1 MKSKTLIGLLIVM
14 SVAGLYLWIGL
25 PATLRTMGLHAHY
38 TGPTYT
44 LPGRK
49 ALIVT
54 TSHATLGDTGK
65 ATGVFASE
73 MTAPYYE
80 FLDAG
85 MQVDIASIQGGAI
98 PIEPISFRWF
108 LEAESDKRFRK
119 DLQFQAKVSSSIKID
134 DVDISQYDIVFLAGG
149 WGAAYDLGTSAVLG
163 QKMTQAWG
171 AGKVVGGIC
180 HGPLGLLQAKDSN
193 GEPLV
198 KGKRMTAVTD
208 RQIEQLGITFTPQHP
223 ERDLRAAGALFESS
237 TAFKDFFATH
247 TTVDGKLVTGQNQ
260 NAGYET
266 AQKMML
272 AAGAKRNTP

>member
-1 MKSKTLIGLLIVM
+1 MTTLSIV
-14 SVAGLYLWIGL
+14 VVLGALYLWLGL
-25 PATLRTMGLHAHY
+25 PATLRAFGLHAHY

-44 LPGRK
+44 LPGKK

-65 ATGVFASE
+65 ATGVFGSE

-85 MQVDIASIQGGAI
+85 MQVDVASIQGGTI
-98 PIEPISFRWF
+98 PIEPDSFRWF
-108 LEAESDKRFRK
+108 LAAESDKRYLK
-119 DLQFQAKVSSSIKID
+119 DPVFQAKVTASKKID
-134 DVDISQYDIVFLAGG
+134 DIDISQYDIVFLAGG
-149 WGAAYDLGTSAVLG
+149 WGAAYDLGTSSALG

-171 AGKVVGGIC
+171 AGKVIGGVC
-180 HGPLGLLQAKDSN
+180 HGPLGLLLAKDAS

-198 KGKRMTAVTD
+198 KGKKMTAVTD
-208 RQIEQLGITFTPQHP
+208 RQVAQLGITFTPQHP
-223 ERDLRAAGALFESS
+223 ERELRAAGAQFESS

-260 NAGYET
+260 NSGYET

-272 AAGAKRNTP
+272 AAGAKPKQP